1 MKEKFLRT
9 SPLTFFFVQRRRTA
23 LRRFFFAD
31 WKAESEGGNNQVNE
45 SSSRSISSYTLEA
58 FTSEFMTDFHFQKA
72 LDFFSIRWSHGS
84 SKQLLVLQQQQSVW
98 KSQKKSHSTLRA
110 KRATFTFW
118 VDKSSSK
125 IPKMVNFEIEA
136 CSQTVLPDRSIL
148 IRQKLVKNVKV
159 QMRQFEW
166 FSNTVSSFSCFIE
179 PSLSQLIFHSAK

>member
-9 SPLTFFFVQRRRTA
+9 SLTFFFVQRRRTA

-58 FTSEFMTDFHFQKA
+58 FTSEFMTDFHFRKA

-84 SKQLLVLQQQQSVW
+84 SKQLLVLQQQHSVW

-110 KRATFTFW
+110 KRATFTFF
-118 VDKSSSK
+118 KSGQK
-125 IPKMVNFEIEA
+125 WIKNAKNGLFWRVFESLPSNSVTRQVTFNREKNGRKCQNINNQ
-136 CSQTVLPDRSIL
+136 CDILSGFQTFWNYSYY
-148 IRQKLVKNVKV
+148 
-159 QMRQFEW
+159 
-166 FSNTVSSFSCFIE
+166 
-179 PSLSQLIFHSAK
+179 SLSFLK